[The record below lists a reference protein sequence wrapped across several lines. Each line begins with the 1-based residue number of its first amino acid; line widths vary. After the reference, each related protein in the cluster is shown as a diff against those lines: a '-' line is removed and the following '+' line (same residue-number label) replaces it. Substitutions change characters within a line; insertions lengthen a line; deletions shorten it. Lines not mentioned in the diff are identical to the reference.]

1 MIGWPYLLTV
11 TLGATNYAFAQV
23 ENDQT
28 IMNAQ
33 STSTSNSFRVEDV
46 EVASINYIGL
56 AIGYDDAFFPL
67 TISGDAFINGIAFI
81 SEVDSAYVDAVNL
94 SSIDVS
100 LVNLSATKAS
110 IDNLSVGNITITGN
124 ITANALNL
132 STGNLVPGDNITIEN
147 NVISA
152 YLSSDSQA
160 NLSSLQ
166 VDNNLD
172 VFGVLN
178 VSQTSNFQDSLN
190 VSNNLYVGKS
200 GQHAGDIVLYSGVV
214 GNNFVQS
221 FNSTGYEVNI
231 SATGNSSA
239 INFFVGNQPCLE
251 IRNNGIET
259 LNLQADDIN
268 AETLNVVEL
277 EADVFQCI
285 DGEATFR
292 FTTPTIN
299 ADVGIIT
306 DLNASDANFSSIT
319 ATDLTLTGSEFPLTI
334 PNGQLNVRQINI
346 SRAFLMEGSDSFFG
360 SALNAS
366 NMNGGLPRSR
376 INFWSS
382 TELFEMG
389 MRFGVTEENKAQI
402 KLESFGNVSV
412 FNININNVSTM
423 DMDNASTTFHNTLN
437 VEDANFSSINSSN
450 LRSRSVNTFSFNL
463 SDESS
468 SAQSMTMNRDGGTV
482 TIVIMRVVLYLYNT
496 TRPKSINHGF

>member
-1 MIGWPYLLTV
+1 V
-11 TLGATNYAFAQV
+11 
-23 ENDQT
+23 
-28 IMNAQ
+28 
-33 STSTSNSFRVEDV
+33 
-46 EVASINYIGL
+46 
-56 AIGYDDAFFPL
+56 
-67 TISGDAFINGIAFI
+67 SGDAFINGIAFI

-231 SATGNSSA
+231 SATG
-239 INFFVGNQPCLE
+239 Q
-251 IRNNGIET
+251 
-259 LNLQADDIN
+259 
-268 AETLNVVEL
+268 
-277 EADVFQCI
+277 
-285 DGEATFR
+285 
-292 FTTPTIN
+292 
-299 ADVGIIT
+299 
-306 DLNASDANFSSIT
+306 
-319 ATDLTLTGSEFPLTI
+319 
-334 PNGQLNVRQINI
+334 
-346 SRAFLMEGSDSFFG
+346 
-360 SALNAS
+360 
-366 NMNGGLPRSR
+366 
-376 INFWSS
+376 
-382 TELFEMG
+382 
-389 MRFGVTEENKAQI
+389 
-402 KLESFGNVSV
+402 
-412 FNININNVSTM
+412 
-423 DMDNASTTFHNTLN
+423 
-437 VEDANFSSINSSN
+437 
-450 LRSRSVNTFSFNL
+450 
-463 SDESS
+463 
-468 SAQSMTMNRDGGTV
+468 
-482 TIVIMRVVLYLYNT
+482 
-496 TRPKSINHGF
+496 